1 VDSEMALSARRAVL
15 DIVRKMVQW
24 MIKEVLL
31 KPLEIAD
38 FIRAMLFLAKT
49 RIKISVKR
57 FFGRLAF
64 IISPSLELVFV
75 AIIYAW
81 AWVVWYIL
89 NLSIHH

>member
-1 VDSEMALSARRAVL
+1 MDLEMALSARRAVL
-15 DIVRKMVQW
+15 GILRKMVL
-24 MIKEVLL
+24 MKAVLL

-89 NLSIHH
+89 NLSIRR

>member
-1 VDSEMALSARRAVL
+1 MALSARRDVL
-15 DIVRKMVQW
+15 GILRKMVL
-24 MIKEVLL
+24 MKEVLL

-89 NLSIHH
+89 NLSIRR

>member
-1 VDSEMALSARRAVL
+1 MDLEMALSARRAVL
-15 DIVRKMVQW
+15 GILRKMVL
-24 MIKEVLL
+24 MKAVLL

-38 FIRAMLFLAKT
+38 FIRAMLFLANT
-49 RIKISVKR
+49 SIKISVKR

-89 NLSIHH
+89 NLSIRR